1 MADFSKYIQF
11 LAKVEGG
18 MSADPRDT
26 NPAKT
31 PSNYVM
37 QTGQFKGYKV
47 HTNRGITFGT
57 YKANASKVG
66 LKPTTEAFINLT
78 YQQAYSFYKKL
89 FWDTRYLD
97 AIISQG
103 VAEQII
109 EAFVGSLVGGNKF
122 IKDLQITLKTLNYP
136 VKYTGKF
143 DTQTISYLNLA
154 LKKTDTEKFI
164 IREMTRKRLE
174 YLKTLSNFKT
184 YGKGWSI
191 RLANTETRGLTY
203 VG

>member
-66 LKPTTEAFINLT
+66 MQPTTDAFINLT
-78 YQQAYSFYKKL
+78 YQQAYTFYKKL
-89 FWDTRYLD
+89 FWDTKFLD
-97 AIISQG
+97 VVLSQG

-122 IKDLQITLKTLNYP
+122 IKDLQITLKALNYP

-143 DTQTISYLNLA
+143 DSQTINNLNSA

-164 IREMTRKRLE
+164 IREMTRKRLA
-174 YLKTLSNFKT
+174 YMQSLSGWKT
-184 YGKGWSI
+184 YGKGWGT
-191 RLANTETRGLTY
+191 RVAATETRGLTY

>member
-26 NPAKT
+26 NPAKN
-31 PSNYVM
+31 PSSYVM

-47 HTNRGITFGT
+47 HTNRGITFNT
-57 YKANASKVG
+57 FRANASKIG
-66 LKPTTEAFINLT
+66 LKPTTDAFINLT
-78 YQQAYSFYKKL
+78 YQQSYMFYKKL
-89 FWDTRYLD
+89 FWDTKVLD
-97 AIISQG
+97 NIISQG
-103 VAEQII
+103 VAEQIC
-109 EAFVGSLVGGNKF
+109 EAFVGGLVGGNKF
-122 IKDLQITLKTLNYP
+122 IKDLQITLKDLRYP

-143 DTQTISYLNLA
+143 DSQTINNLNNA
-154 LKKTDTEKFI
+154 LKKTDTEKFM
-164 IREMTRKRLE
+164 IRELTRKRLA
-174 YLKTLSNFKT
+174 YLKSLSNYNV
-184 YGKGWSI
+184 YGNGWST

>member
-18 MSADPRDT
+18 ISADPRDK

-37 QTGQFKGYKV
+37 QTGTWKGYKV

-66 LKPTTEAFINLT
+66 LKPTTEAFMALT
-78 YQQAYSFYKKL
+78 YQQAYTFYKKL
-89 FWDTRYLD
+89 FWDTKFLD
-97 AIISQG
+97 LIISQG
-103 VAEQII
+103 VAELIC

-122 IKDLQITLKTLNYP
+122 IKDLQVTLKELKFP

-143 DTQTISYLNLA
+143 DTQTINNLNIA
-154 LKKTDTEKFI
+154 LKKTDTEKFL
-164 IREMTRKRLE
+164 IREMSRKRLA
-174 YLKTLSNFKT
+174 YLKSLSNFNV
-184 YGKGWSI
+184 YGKGWAT

>member
-1 MADFSKYIQF
+1 MADFNKYIQF

-18 MSADPRDT
+18 LSADPRDT

-31 PSNYVM
+31 PSSYVM

-57 YKANASKVG
+57 YRANASKVG
-66 LKPTTEAFINLT
+66 LKPTTDAFINLT
-78 YQQAYSFYKKL
+78 YQQAYTFYKKL
-89 FWDTRYLD
+89 FWDTKFLD
-97 AIISQG
+97 VIISQG
-103 VAEQII
+103 IAEQIA

-122 IKDLQITLKTLNYP
+122 IKDLQLTLKALTYP

-143 DTQTISYLNLA
+143 DSQTINNLNNA
-154 LKKTDTEKFI
+154 LKKVDTEKFL

-174 YLKTLSNFKT
+174 YLKSLSNFKT
-184 YGKGWSI
+184 YGRGWST
-191 RLANTETRGLTY
+191 RLASTESRGLLY
-203 VG
+203 LG